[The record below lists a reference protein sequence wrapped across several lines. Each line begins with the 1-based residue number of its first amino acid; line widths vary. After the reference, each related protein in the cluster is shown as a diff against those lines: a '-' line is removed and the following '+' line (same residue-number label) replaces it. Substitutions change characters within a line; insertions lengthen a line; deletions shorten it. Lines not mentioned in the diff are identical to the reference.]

1 MISNLTT
8 AIRSNKN
15 LSFKEKIL
23 LTWKL
28 SVPAMIA
35 QLTSIVMQYIDAAMV
50 GHIGAEASAAIGVV
64 ASSTWLLGSLLIAV
78 IYGFSVQIS
87 HAVGANDKRR
97 VKNLFKQGLV
107 ITVLFAVV
115 MLALGVLVSKPL
127 PRIEGADD
135 KICVDAS
142 K

>member
-64 ASSTWLLGSLLIAV
+64 A
-78 IYGFSVQIS
+78 
-87 HAVGANDKRR
+87 
-97 VKNLFKQGLV
+97 
-107 ITVLFAVV
+107 
-115 MLALGVLVSKPL
+115 
-127 PRIEGADD
+127 
-135 KICVDAS
+135 
-142 K
+142 